1 MNRLL
6 TFPGLQPIYL
16 GDIDFLQDSV
26 KESFVQLL
34 RGLTGEYEPS
44 CVLVNA
50 TAEKD
55 GVICLNGEIMPLKAL
70 DTSGGFGTIGYR
82 IESTF
87 SGRRK
92 FKNAAEHDC
101 HEIRYAQEYLT
112 LGGSGVPDFMT
123 LLMSRFKV
131 VRQTSVFSP
140 DDTLAATRAVS
151 YSRLG
156 TVILFEINVTFTAES
171 TVTNIFT
178 DAQVAI
184 PSIIVGQGPKYTN
197 FVAEVGGNL
206 VNIPAKV
213 TFSKNEGR
221 PSDSFVTVQ
230 IPSTKFSEGSTGA
243 INLMLIVNGL

>member
-6 TFPGLQPIYL
+6 TFSGLQPIYL

-34 RGLTGEYEPS
+34 KGLTGEDDPS

-55 GVICLNGEIMPLKAL
+55 GVICLNGEIMPLKAVNG
-70 DTSGGFGTIGYR
+70 SGFGSVGYR

-87 SGRRK
+87 SGRRQ
-92 FKNAAEHDC
+92 FKNGDEHDC
-101 HEIRYAQEYLT
+101 HEIRYAQEYFT
-112 LGGSGVPDFMT
+112 LGGSSVPDFMT
-123 LLMSRFKV
+123 LLMSRLKV
-131 VRQTSVFSP
+131 VRSTSVFSP

-156 TVILFEINVTFTAES
+156 TVILFEINVTFTAVS

-184 PSIIVGQGPKYTN
+184 PSSIVGQGPKYTN

-213 TFSKNEGR
+213 TFSTNEGR

-243 INLMLIVNGL
+243 INLMLIVNKL